1 VLVLVNT
8 YPLFVVRN
16 LTFTSKQTSLEN
28 QASLVSSAVSSLDNM
43 SPDNVTQVLRL
54 LDMESLNRILITDL
68 DGAVLY
74 DELQHAEADTME
86 EWGLERAYSGKF
98 AFHSRFF
105 NGAYHSSAAIPLY
118 SGDIVAGAVYLYE
131 FDPEQ
136 GAMLIELQRDIGFA
150 SLVICSIS
158 ILLSI
163 VFSTTLTRRIRLVL
177 RAIRVVR
184 EGEYSFRLN
193 VGGHD
198 ELAELGDE
206 FNSLTTRL
214 QTTEEVRRRFV
225 SDASHELKTPLA
237 SIRLLSD
244 SILQTPDA
252 DPEMVME
259 FVRDIGSEAERLA
272 RTTEKLLNLT
282 RHDNK
287 ITAEVYRV
295 NASQAA
301 DGALQILRP
310 IAKAADITLNSD
322 LGSGCFVLATDDD
335 IYQVVINLVEN
346 AIKYNVPGGNVHVR
360 TVRLRNKV
368 ILTVSDTGIGI
379 PEASLPN
386 IFDRFYRVDKAR
398 SRETGGSGLGLS
410 IVRSTVEEHGGAVA
424 AEPREEG
431 GMRFTVTLPYC
442 PSELEEFPEAPDIY

>member
-1 VLVLVNT
+1 MLVLVNT

-98 AFHSRFF
+98 AFHCRFF
-105 NGAYHSSAAIPLY
+105 NGAYHSSAAMPLY

-410 IVRSTVEEHGGAVA
+410 IVRSTVEEHGGTVA